1 MIRKIKLLI
10 CALLVSCSYAN
21 AQDCDISVRVLSPEE
36 SGLTKSAGDMLS
48 RRIEQLSNSANFVIG
63 SGSSIAIVPKLT
75 YLTKDV
81 LPGPPTKYS
90 LDFELSL
97 YLIDVN
103 TGAIFYSETMSL
115 KGVDNSESKAQISA
129 IKQIKPTSPQI
140 TSMFV
145 KGKQKVIAY
154 YDENGGKI
162 IAEAKRLCQMR
173 EYEKALYTILAI
185 PDCSKYAE
193 EATAEAI
200 KIYDRYMDE
209 ICYENLQAAKAAW
222 VAEQNESGAK
232 KAAQYLSMIYQGYG
246 CYPDAE
252 KLYAE
257 IKAEI
262 KSDKEFDKSL
272 ILSEIEIEN
281 NKINAMRDIG
291 VAYGQGQQP
300 NTTNVFGY

>member
-10 CALLVSCSYAN
+10 CAMLVSYSYAN

-36 SGLTKSAGDMLS
+36 SGLTKSAGDMLTK
-48 RRIEQLSNSANFVIG
+48 RIEQISNSANFVVG

-75 YLTKDV
+75 YITKDV
-81 LPGPPTKYS
+81 LPGPPAKYS

-103 TGAIFYSETMSL
+103 TGSIYYSETMSL

-129 IKQIKPTSPQI
+129 IKQIKPTSPQL

-162 IAEAKRLCQMR
+162 IAEAKRLSQMR

-185 PDCSKYAE
+185 PDCSRYAE

-222 VAEQNESGAK
+222 AAEQNESGAK

-262 KSDKEFDKSL
+262 KSDEEFDKSL